1 MNEIKCPH
9 CGKAFTINET
19 DYESIVKQIK
29 NHEFEKE
36 LDIRIKQFN
45 SEKENAVK
53 LAEVNTE
60 KKMQEEINSLKL
72 ELITA
77 QNKLQESEKEKRNI
91 DIDYLRK
98 GVTAYGI

>member
-9 CGKAFTINET
+9 CGKEFTINET

-45 SEKENAVK
+45 SEKENAR
-53 LAEVNTE
+53 
-60 KKMQEEINSLKL
+60 
-72 ELITA
+72 
-77 QNKLQESEKEKRNI
+77 RN
-91 DIDYLRK
+91 
-98 GVTAYGI
+98 

>member
-60 KKMQEEINSLKL
+60 KKMQTGSF
-72 ELITA
+72 T
-77 QNKLQESEKEKRNI
+77 KEMPKKR
-91 DIDYLRK
+91 
-98 GVTAYGI
+98 

>member
-9 CGKAFTINET
+9 CGKEFTINET

-77 QNKLQESEKEKRNI
+77 QNK
-91 DIDYLRK
+91 
-98 GVTAYGI
+98 

>member
-45 SEKENAVK
+45 SEKEN
-53 LAEVNTE
+53 
-60 KKMQEEINSLKL
+60 
-72 ELITA
+72 
-77 QNKLQESEKEKRNI
+77 
-91 DIDYLRK
+91 D
-98 GVTAYGI
+98 

>member
-1 MNEIKCPH
+1 MKRFKVMCIITVIGIILILCKCSH

-45 SEKENAVK
+45 SEKEN
-53 LAEVNTE
+53 
-60 KKMQEEINSLKL
+60 
-72 ELITA
+72 
-77 QNKLQESEKEKRNI
+77 
-91 DIDYLRK
+91 D
-98 GVTAYGI
+98 

>member
-45 SEKENAVK
+45 SEKENDW
-53 LAEVNTE
+53 NE
-60 KKMQEEINSLKL
+60 KYQYWYFKF
-72 ELITA
+72 
-77 QNKLQESEKEKRNI
+77 R
-91 DIDYLRK
+91 R
-98 GVTAYGI
+98 